1 MGIMNIFMKK
11 RILLLV
17 PNDYK
22 LYLLIERNLLEMGFE
37 VTVVLHDSIK
47 FKYKNIFQRVINAI
61 KKLIDGN
68 NQYKQRLA
76 REYTAEQLLKR
87 IDTFDLFDYC
97 LVLRADFFHKN
108 VLLAAKNKSR
118 YIVSYHYDGL
128 RRNPDIFR
136 MIPLFDKFYVFD
148 EDDIIIN
155 DELRTYLSHNFY
167 FDFVQKTDSINY
179 DAYFLGFYNK
189 SRELSLLNLFDI
201 LTKIY
206 QTVKF
211 QIVFPS
217 NQLEHANLYRERG
230 IECLNEIIPFED
242 YLGHIEQTKVIVDF
256 LIGEHNGLSFR
267 IFEGLKYEKK
277 VITTNVNII
286 KYDFYHPN
294 NFYILDS
301 SSMND
306 IDILAFLET
315 PYVTIDPS
323 IKKEYSFSSWIS
335 QILEID

>member
-1 MGIMNIFMKK
+1 MKK

-22 LYLLIERNLLEMGFE
+22 LYLLIERNLLEIGFE

-47 FKYKNIFQRVINAI
+47 FRYKNIFQRVLNTV

-68 NQYKQRLA
+68 NKYKRKLA
-76 REYTAEQLLKR
+76 DEYTAEQLLMK
-87 IDTFDLFDYC
+87 IDSFDLFDYC
-97 LVLRADFFHKN
+97 LVLRADFFHEK
-108 VLLAAKNKSR
+108 VLLAAKSKSNHM
-118 YIVSYHYDGL
+118 VSYHYDGL
-128 RRNPDIFR
+128 RRNPAIFKL
-136 MIPLFDKFYVFD
+136 IPLFDKFYVFD
-148 EDDIIIN
+148 EHDIISN
-155 DELRTYLSHNFY
+155 NGLQTYLSHNFY
-167 FDFVQKTDSINY
+167 FDFAQEIDSIHY

-189 SRELSLLNLFDI
+189 SRELSLLSLFDI

-242 YLGHIEQTKVIVDF
+242 YLRHIEQTKVIVDF
-256 LIGEHNGLSFR
+256 LIGDHNGLSFR

-277 VITTNVNII
+277 VITTNVNIL

-294 NFYILDS
+294 NFYVLDS
-301 SSMND
+301 SSMSEKD
-306 IDILAFLET
+306 IITFLGT
-315 PYVTIDPS
+315 PYVSIEPD
-323 IKKEYSFSSWIS
+323 IKKKYSFSCWIS
-335 QILEID
+335 RVLDNDLV